1 MQLQHT
7 GKLAVHR
14 PKNVKQF
21 ENNLLKALTM
31 HGSDSDEEDLSD
43 EERQSSNVLLPAAN
57 PRLSDVVTGAR
68 EGRAARIDKS
78 AAIKYFEV
86 RRASVS
92 NSVGSGS
99 HVPRNDEEQDVSQGQ
114 AQMRQEPPSTPGN
127 RVSQKSG
134 TRSPRA
140 ATQKSAVRCVI
151 QTAC

>member
-14 PKNVKQF
+14 PKHVKQF
-21 ENNLLKALTM
+21 ENNLLEALTM

-43 EERQSSNVLLPAAN
+43 EERQSSNVLLPAAT
-57 PRLSDVVTGAR
+57 PRLSDVVTGAS
-68 EGRAARIDKS
+68 RAARIDKS
-78 AAIKYFEV
+78 AAIKYFET

-114 AQMRQEPPSTPGN
+114 AQMRQEPPSTPGS

-140 ATQKSAVRCVI
+140 ATQKSAVRCAI